1 MFTFILR
8 SVNPLRM
15 NIWNQYPFFRLIV
28 PFAMGI
34 ITAIE
39 FGMAGDIPLL
49 YLVIFSSGLL
59 GFVFAAHFLQSYA
72 LRWIPGLLIFLFA
85 FSAGYTLTLVR
96 TSQHHQYHFKN
107 HLSEDAVFLI
117 RILEPP
123 QEKPNSRR
131 TVVEVTAIQDSSGTS
146 ATTGKTLVYLEKTP
160 AAFRLKYGD
169 VLLTDVVPAPVPP
182 PGNPH
187 QFDYRRFLAND
198 GIYHQMYIGHE
209 QWAKVDSN
217 RVNPLFELA
226 YSARERMLRV
236 LRGNGFAG
244 DELAVVSAVLL
255 GYDEYMEP
263 DLRDRY
269 AGAGAMHVLCVSGL
283 HVGIVF
289 FILNFFL
296 KGLDRRRSTR
306 ILKMLLLLAGIWM
319 YAMITGLS
327 PSVMRAGV
335 MFSLFS
341 WREVRK
347 EKSNPYNILAAS
359 AFILLLIDPY
369 LITKIG
375 FQLSYAAVLAII
387 ALYTPVYR
395 LAAFKNAGM
404 DYLWKLTSV
413 SLCAQIGTFPLAIYY
428 FNQFPTYFFLT
439 NLFAIPLV
447 WLVVNTGIIML
458 LVSFVWN
465 LLTVKLGFI
474 LYLLAYLL
482 NYFVELINAIPGA
495 RIAGLTL
502 GFWQMIA
509 VYALIIFM
517 VRFLIKKRGG
527 YLVAA
532 ASLSLLLM
540 GSFIVNRYQR
550 LQQQEIVIYQVNRHS
565 AIDFIHGQSAVM
577 LADSSLFANEGTI
590 GFNLEGHRI
599 QAGIHRIIPAN
610 FQPYAMEALQT
621 NGLPFRYHSENFI
634 SFGNRKIALV
644 DKDFPEY
651 DPLRPLKVDVVLLRN
666 NPRIPPE
673 QIDAWF
679 DFEYLVADASNHNRL
694 RNEFAK
700 YFSDSL
706 FHDVKDEGAFI
717 LSNNPPLI
725 KIP

>member
-1 MFTFILR
+1 
-8 SVNPLRM
+8 M
-15 NIWNQYPFFRLIV
+15 NIWNHYPFFRLIV
-28 PFAMGI
+28 PLALGI
-34 ITAIE
+34 IAAIE
-39 FGMAGDIPLL
+39 FGMPEDIPLL
-49 YLVIFSSGLL
+49 YPVIFSAGLL
-59 GFVFAAHFLQSYA
+59 VFVFAAHFLKSYA
-72 LRWIPGLLIFLFA
+72 LRWLPGLVIYVFTFA
-85 FSAGYTLTLVR
+85 AGYTLTLVR

-107 HLSEDAVFLI
+107 HLSGDAVFLI
-117 RILEPP
+117 RILEPL

-131 TVVEVTAIQDSSGTS
+131 TVAEVMAIRDSTGRS

-160 AAFRLKYGD
+160 AAYELKYGD
-169 VLLTDVVPAPVPP
+169 VLLTDIVPAPVAHG
-182 PGNPH
+182 GNPH

-226 YSARERMLRV
+226 YSARERMLGV
-236 LRGNGFAG
+236 LRENGFAG

-263 DLRDRY
+263 ELRDHY

-327 PSVMRAGV
+327 PSVMRAAV
-335 MFSLFS
+335 MFSLFA
-341 WREVRK
+341 WREVRR

-359 AFILLLIDPY
+359 AFILLIANPY

-387 ALYTPVYR
+387 ALYRPVYR
-395 LAAFKNAGM
+395 LATFKNAGA

-465 LLTVKLGFI
+465 LLAVKLGFI
-474 LYLLAYLL
+474 LYLFAYLL

-502 GFWQMIA
+502 GFWQMVV
-509 VYALIIFM
+509 VYALIIFT

-532 ASLSLLLM
+532 ASLSLLLT
-540 GSFIVNRYQR
+540 GTFLLNRYQR
-550 LQQQEIVIYQVNRHS
+550 LQQEEIVIYQVNRHS
-565 AIDFIHGQSAVM
+565 AIDLIHGRSAVM
-577 LADSSLFANEGTI
+577 LADSSLFADERTI

-599 QAGIHRIIPAN
+599 HAGISRIFPAN

-621 NGLPFRYHSENFI
+621 NGLPFRYHSQNFM

-651 DPLRPLKVDVVLLRN
+651 DPRQPLKVDVVLLRN
-666 NPRIPPE
+666 NPRIQPG
-673 QIDAWF
+673 QIDKWF
-679 DFEYLVADASNHNRL
+679 DFDYLVADASNHYRL
-694 RNEFAK
+694 RNEFAE

-706 FHDVKDEGAFI
+706 FHDVKEEGAFV
-717 LSNNPPLI
+717 LSKNPPLI